1 VSFNLSK
8 SHTALGYFVLLSV
21 ILLQWAFQPS
31 PVAPSAWDT
40 FWPSVASGALYSLV
54 LEQARFPVVGE
65 KKGGKYSK
73 LLGFCS
79 V

>member
-1 VSFNLSK
+1 LK
-8 SHTALGYFVLLSV
+8 
-21 ILLQWAFQPS
+21 
-31 PVAPSAWDT
+31 
-40 FWPSVASGALYSLV
+40 SLV
-54 LEQARFPVVGE
+54 LDLEQARFPVVGE